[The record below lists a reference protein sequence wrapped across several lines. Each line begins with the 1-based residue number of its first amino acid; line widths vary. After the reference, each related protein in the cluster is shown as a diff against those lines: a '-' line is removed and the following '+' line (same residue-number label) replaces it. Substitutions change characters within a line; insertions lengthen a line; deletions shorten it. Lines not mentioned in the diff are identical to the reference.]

1 MIIFC
6 LNSFIQATKINAWGS
21 LVNQNI
27 QNLTDLDGE
36 VKKIEKH
43 QKNIDRELDLI
54 VSMQQEL
61 SDMITPLEQ
70 NMQKEYKKHTGWFY
84 D

>member
-70 NMQKEYKKHTGWFY
+70 NMRKEYKKTY
-84 D
+84 RVVL